1 MVFFVFLGA
10 CARRDESG
18 ESGIQHITAQWTAI
32 ERAFLTG
39 AVTPAPPA
47 LIGEI
52 DGFSR
57 SVDQFTGS
65 RIYRMYRYI
74 PFSRAR
80 GIAALFEPP
89 PPNEIGEPQP
99 VRDTIFSFK
108 EALLDGDLEKALVR
122 AIDIREFV
130 LRWQQL
136 DLEAEKFTSAA
147 YFELFLVF
155 AFFIAAMVITLWF
168 LYQALKHS
176 LEREQAGSVF
186 SRALVLAQEE
196 ERSRIA
202 GELHDTV
209 AQELRYLA
217 LRSGKI
223 ARTADA
229 AERESLCREIAA
241 AQEKLIDRVRSICDG
256 LVPPDFRFQ
265 GLSDALRRL
274 CYDFGGRTE
283 IDCRID
289 VAEDLN
295 LAPMSADMQL
305 QVFRI
310 VQEALANVEKHAG
323 AAEAIVVLRNSGG
336 SGAASGGK
344 VRRLFVSVSDDGR
357 GIRLES
363 GSPRRWNQGVSSAYP
378 GHVKFDAPPAGL
390 PGHFGIRGMY
400 ERCAILAGSLT
411 FESEEN
417 EGTIVCL
424 EVPLDVRHGGSGD

>member
-1 MVFFVFLGA
+1 M
-10 CARRDESG
+10 
-18 ESGIQHITAQWTAI
+18 
-32 ERAFLTG
+32 
-39 AVTPAPPA
+39 
-47 LIGEI
+47 
-52 DGFSR
+52 
-57 SVDQFTGS
+57 
-65 RIYRMYRYI
+65 
-74 PFSRAR
+74 
-80 GIAALFEPP
+80 
-89 PPNEIGEPQP
+89 
-99 VRDTIFSFK
+99 IFSFK
-108 EALLDGDLEKALVR
+108 AAVLGGDREQALVL
-122 AIDIREFV
+122 AADIREFM
-130 LRWQQL
+130 LRWQRM
-136 DLEAEKFTSAA
+136 DVEAEKFTSAA

-155 AFFIAAMVITLWF
+155 TFFIAAMILTVWF
-168 LYQALKHS
+168 FYRALSRS

-209 AQELRYLA
+209 AQDLRYLA
-217 LRSGKI
+217 LRAGKI

-274 CYDFGGRTE
+274 CYDFGGRTG

-289 VAEDLN
+289 VAEGLN
-295 LAPMSADMQL
+295 LAPMSEDMQL

-336 SGAASGGK
+336 SGAARDGK
-344 VRRLFVSVSDDGR
+344 ARRLFVSVSDDG
-357 GIRLES
+357 S
-363 GSPRRWNQGVSSAYP
+363 GFSLRQNPGLPSTYP
-378 GHVKFDAPPAGL
+378 GHVKFDTPPAVA
-390 PGHFGIRGMY
+390 PGHLGIRGMY

-411 FESEEN
+411 VESEEN

-424 EVPLDVRHGGSGD
+424 EAPLEVPHGGSGD